1 MIEIGVYNKLK
12 VLRETSVGWYL
23 GAEDGEDVL
32 LPKKY
37 CPQPFIPGEEME
49 VFVYLDKEERKVATT
64 VRPKILLNQFA
75 SLKVS
80 SVTRIGAFLD
90 WGPEKDLLVPFREQK
105 QTMEEGNSYV
115 VFLGLDKVTGRLYA
129 SAKVEKFLDNE
140 RLSVQNKEKVS
151 LLVYKKTEL
160 GFSVIIN
167 NRHRGL
173 IFNEDVFKDIRVGSS
188 LEGYVKRIRP
198 DGNIDISLQA
208 IGYNNYNMENSE
220 IIYLKLVENN
230 GFLPVTDK
238 SSPEEI
244 YALFGISKKAFKKS
258 VGSLYKQQRIKIE
271 EQGLRLA

>member
-1 MIEIGVYNKLK
+1 MIEVGIYNKLK

-23 GAEDGEDVL
+23 GDEDGEDVL

-37 CPQPFIPGEEME
+37 CPQPFIPGEVME

-64 VRPKILLNQFA
+64 RRPKILLNRFA
-75 SLKVS
+75 SLKVTT
-80 SVTRIGAFLD
+80 VTRIGAFLD
-90 WGPEKDLLVPFREQK
+90 WGPEKELLVPFREQK
-105 QTMEEGNSYV
+105 QTMEEGRHYV
-115 VFLGLDKVTGRLYA
+115 VYLGMDELTGRLYA

-140 RLSVQNKEKVS
+140 HLSVRNKEKVS
-151 LLVYKKTEL
+151 LLVYKETEL
-160 GFSVIIN
+160 GYSVIVN
-167 NRHRGL
+167 DRHRGL
-173 IFNEDVFKDIRVGSS
+173 IFKEDVFKDIRVGAS

-198 DGNIDISLQA
+198 DGNLDISPQA
-208 IGYNNYNMENSE
+208 IGYNNYNMDNSE

-258 VGSLYKQQRIKIE
+258 VGALYKQQRLRIE
-271 EQGLRLA
+271 EQGLRLL

>member
-23 GAEDGEDVL
+23 GDEEGEDVL

-37 CPQPFIPGEEME
+37 CPQPFIPGEVMN

-64 VRPKILLNQFA
+64 LKPKIELNRFA
-75 SLKVS
+75 FLKVTA
-80 SVTRIGAFLD
+80 VTRIGAFLE

-105 QTMEEGNSYV
+105 QTMEEGRSYV
-115 VFLGLDKVTGRLYA
+115 VFLGMDKLTGRLFA

-140 RLSVQNKEKVS
+140 HISVRGKEKVS
-151 LLVYKKTEL
+151 LLVYKETDL
-160 GFSVIIN
+160 GFSVIVN

-173 IFNEDVFKDIRVGSS
+173 IFKEDLFKDIRIGAS
-188 LEGYVKRIRP
+188 LEGYVKRIRS

-220 IIYLKLVENN
+220 IVYLKLVENN
-230 GFLPVTDK
+230 GFLSVTDK

-258 VGSLYKQQRIKIE
+258 VGALYKQQRIKIE
-271 EQGLRLA
+271 EQGLRLV